1 MWRDVCFFFFDT
13 CTHTHAHILSIEFFF
28 PLLKFTSST
37 NTSKLSLSL
46 WSKHFHRYL
55 VVAVGDCVVFRV
67 FVRVWM
73 CSLFVCDLPSY
84 PSTRK
89 SYSLSTTTTTTAKTK
104 KKIFW
109 LSVLRIWVF
118 WFYPSNLQEC
128 PSSSWLS
135 CLLVGWVVVF
145 VVPNTSFVWCN
156 CKSYHHHQSYTKKLH
171 VVIILYYTMA
181 TNVLV
186 WFWLM
191 INYKTDIVVDIIV
204 RSHSSG
210 YYLINTYVVQKRK
223 KTSTPSIKI
232 NLANNPLLFWIY
244 TGNNNDDVDDMI
256 LAILMMN
263 VVF

>member
-1 MWRDVCFFFFDT
+1 MLC
-13 CTHTHAHILSIEFFF
+13 
-28 PLLKFTSST
+28 
-37 NTSKLSLSL
+37 
-46 WSKHFHRYL
+46 
-55 VVAVGDCVVFRV
+55 
-67 FVRVWM
+67 
-73 CSLFVCDLPSY
+73 FVCLCVCGCARFLYAIYHLIHPQENLILYQQQRQQLLRRRRRSFGY
-84 PSTRK
+84 PSC
-89 SYSLSTTTTTTAKTK
+89 AFECFDFIHP
-104 KKIFW
+104 IFRFIFFNNVG
-109 LSVLRIWVF
+109 SHAIDGFVF
-118 WFYPSNLQEC
+118 FLKEC